1 MKCSKNTL
9 VTLAAL
15 GLMASCAD
23 ADADAADAKEK
34 SKPVASE
41 IAAVE
46 EKTEIELVAVKEL
59 DVIDP
64 QPTEEIVSKYNYDV
78 DFDLIKTAILAK
90 DGEALAPFCD
100 SESVN
105 VEEVLMYFGDPE
117 FSGMLEK
124 ATYDALGSEEN
135 ELGEIELVWAG
146 ALEFTDDEGNTF
158 ESGVYL
164 YFKQGDLN
172 LELVRV
178 LTAG

>member
-1 MKCSKNTL
+1 MIRMKCSKNTL

-23 ADADAADAKEK
+23 ADAKEK

-46 EKTEIELVAVKEL
+46 EKTEIESVAVKEL

-64 QPTEEIVSKYNYDV
+64 QPAEEIVSKYNYDV

-105 VEEVLMYFGDPE
+105 VEEV
-117 FSGMLEK
+117 
-124 ATYDALGSEEN
+124 
-135 ELGEIELVWAG
+135 
-146 ALEFTDDEGNTF
+146 
-158 ESGVYL
+158 
-164 YFKQGDLN
+164 
-172 LELVRV
+172 
-178 LTAG
+178 